1 MDWLNYHHLHYFWV
15 VAREGG
21 ITIAAK
27 KLHVTPPTLSVQI
40 RDLEKSMGVR
50 LFRKEGRNLA
60 LTEMGESV
68 LEYANDIFSAGSELM
83 EMVRGR
89 PTGSPLVFRVG
100 VKDVV
105 PKLVAYKFLE
115 PAMHLEHPTRLV
127 CHEGDMD
134 NLVASLCI
142 HRLDVVLSD
151 TPLNPS
157 MKVRAYSH
165 LLGESTVEIM
175 GTATLTQPL
184 RQGFPG
190 SLDLA
195 PMLLP
200 MNNTVLRR
208 SLDVWFRDHSI
219 RPEIRG
225 EFADSAMLK
234 IAAKSG
240 AGLIAVPSI
249 IATEVQ
255 IMYALETLGS
265 IDGIIERF
273 YAISVE
279 RKLKHPAVIAIS
291 DVAKKGLVASV

>member
-1 MDWLNYHHLHYFWV
+1 MQWLNYHHLHYFWV
-15 VAREGG
+15 VARQGG

-27 KLHVTPPTLSVQI
+27 QLHVTPATLSVQI
-40 RDLEKSMGVR
+40 RDLEKSMGVK
-50 LFRKEGRNLA
+50 LFRKEGRNLM

-68 LEYANDIFSAGSELM
+68 LEYANEIFAVGNELM
-83 EMVRGR
+83 EMVGGR

-115 PAMHLEHPTRLV
+115 PAMHLENRVRLV

-134 NLVASLCI
+134 ELVASLCI

-165 LLGESTVEIM
+165 LLGESKVEIM
-175 GTATLTQPL
+175 GTSKLIRPL
-184 RQGFPG
+184 RRGFPA

-208 SLDVWFRDHSI
+208 SLDVWFRDKNI

-249 IATEVQ
+249 IATEVRT
-255 IMYALETLGS
+255 MYTLETLGS
-265 IDGIIERF
+265 IDGIMERF

-279 RKLKHPAVIAIS
+279 RKLKHPAVVAIS
-291 DVAKKGLVASV
+291 ELAKERLVSSI

>member
-21 ITIAAK
+21 VTIAAK
-27 KLHVTPPTLSVQI
+27 KLHVTPATLSVQI

-50 LFRKEGRNLA
+50 LFRKAGRNLA

-89 PTGSPLVFRVG
+89 PTGAPLVFRVG

-127 CHEGDMD
+127 CYEGDMD
-134 NLVASLCI
+134 ELVARLSI

-157 MKVRAYSH
+157 MKVRACSH
-165 LLGESTVEIM
+165 LLGESAVEVM
-175 GTATLTQPL
+175 GTSKLIKPL
-184 RQGFPG
+184 RRGFPA

-208 SLDVWFRDHSI
+208 SLDVWFGEKNI

-240 AGLIAVPSI
+240 DGLIVVPSI
-249 IATEVQ
+249 IASEVRA
-255 IMYALETLGS
+255 MYTLETLGA
-265 IDGIIERF
+265 IDGIMERF

-279 RKLKHPAVIAIS
+279 RKLKHPAVVAIR
-291 DVAKKGLVASV
+291 G

>member
-1 MDWLNYHHLHYFWV
+1 MDWLNYHHLHYFWM

-21 ITIAAK
+21 ITSAAR
-27 KLHVTPPTLSVQI
+27 KLHVTPATLSVQI

-60 LTEMGESV
+60 LTEMGVSV
-68 LEYANDIFSAGSELM
+68 LEYATDIFSTGSELM

-89 PTGSPLVFRVG
+89 PTGAPLVFRVG
-100 VKDVV
+100 IKDVL
-105 PKLVAYKFLE
+105 PKLVAYMFLE
-115 PAMHLEHPTRLV
+115 PALHFEHPARLV
-127 CHEGDMD
+127 CHEGEMD
-134 NLVASLCI
+134 DLVASLSI
-142 HRLDVVLSD
+142 HRLDLVLSD

-175 GTATLTQPL
+175 GTRKLVLPL
-184 RQGFPG
+184 RRGFPG
-190 SLDLA
+190 SLNSA

-200 MNNTVLRR
+200 MDNTVLRR
-208 SLDVWFRDHSI
+208 SLDDWFKSKGI

-234 IAAKSG
+234 IAAQSG

-249 IATEVQ
+249 IAREVRT
-255 IMYALETLGS
+255 MYQLEPLGS
-265 IDGIIERF
+265 VDGVVERF

-279 RKLKHPAVIAIS
+279 RKLKHPAVVAIS
-291 DVAKKGLVASV
+291 ELAKQRLMTPD

>member
-27 KLHVTPPTLSVQI
+27 RLHVTPATLSIQI
-40 RDLEKSMGVR
+40 RELEKSLGVK

-60 LTEMGESV
+60 LTETGVSI
-68 LEYANDIFSAGSELM
+68 LEYANDIFATGNEMM

-89 PTGSPLVFRVG
+89 PTGAPLIFRVG

-115 PAMHLEHPTRLV
+115 PAMHLEQPTRLV

-134 NLVASLCI
+134 DLVASLSI

-165 LLGESTVEIM
+165 LLGESTVEFM
-175 GTATLTQPL
+175 GTAKLIQPL
-184 RQGFPG
+184 RRRFPE

-208 SLDVWFRDHSI
+208 SLDAWFKDKSI
-219 RPEIRG
+219 RPDIRG

-234 IAAKSG
+234 IAAHSG

-249 IATEVQ
+249 IAGEVRT
-255 IMYALETLGS
+255 MYKLETLGP
-265 IDGIIERF
+265 IDGIMERI

-291 DVAKKGLVASV
+291 DLAKQRLGTSD